1 MSDIFI
7 SYASEDRSRVRLLAD
22 ALSGYGWSVWW
33 DRQIPAGR
41 TFDEVITEALD
52 AARCVVVVWS
62 RDSVASSWVREEADE
77 GRKRGVLIPV
87 LIDQISPPLGF
98 GRIHAASMTE
108 WDGGQEAEVFQKLA
122 ADVARVIGAP
132 PGGSPGAQPIA
143 PVPPRGPAGAARPVM
158 PRPNPPRATLVIPR
172 TR

>member
-108 WDGGQEAEVFQKLA
+108 WDGG
-122 ADVARVIGAP
+122 R
-132 PGGSPGAQPIA
+132 
-143 PVPPRGPAGAARPVM
+143 
-158 PRPNPPRATLVIPR
+158 
-172 TR
+172 